1 MMMTRI
7 KMAQSGKIKFTIF
20 FPVFLILFFC
30 SCGQMI
36 SCKSNPDKKEKS
48 VNVKILNWNL
58 QTFFDANF
66 DGNEYSD
73 FKSAK
78 SGWSE
83 QKYVQRLSRL
93 EEAIKEIDADILVFE
108 ELEKEEQ
115 IYDISNRL
123 SGTFNFAKI
132 YSHGFF
138 AKEEN
143 SSIGCAVLSRFPLG
157 EATVHNIDVRS
168 KNLTQPSMRPII
180 KIEVYAKGKTLA
192 LFVNH
197 WKSKSG
203 GEKESRIWREKQEN
217 LLARLMS
224 SCKTRAKIACGD
236 FNMDIS
242 EFLHHEDGENN
253 IILRNKNKNAAVY
266 SPWILPNGEL
276 LKPGSYFYKE
286 NWERIDHF
294 FAGGNAKISDFS
306 PETNGNWADSEGR
319 PFRYK
324 IWSGQGYSDHLPISC
339 VVSF

>member
-1 MMMTRI
+1 MNKLIKTKMT
-7 KMAQSGKIKFTIF
+7 KLFS
-20 FPVFLILFFC
+20 VFLILIFC

-36 SCKSNPDKKEKS
+36 SCKSDDAESEKQVS
-48 VNVKILNWNL
+48 VKIMNWNL
-58 QTFFDANF
+58 QTFFDASF
-66 DGNEYSD
+66 DGNEYSEY
-73 FKSAK
+73 KSAK

-93 EEAIKEIDADILVFE
+93 EEVIKEVDADILVFE

-132 YSHGFF
+132 YSHAFF
-138 AKEEN
+138 ATN
-143 SSIGCAVLSRFPLG
+143 PGSSIGCAVLSRFPLG
-157 EATVHNIDVRS
+157 EATCHNIDVRS
-168 KNLTQPSMRPII
+168 ENLSQPSMRPII
-180 KIEVYAKGKTLA
+180 KLEVYVKGKTLT

-203 GEKESRIWREKQEN
+203 GEESSRIWRQKQEN

-224 SCKTRAKIACGD
+224 SCKTKAKIATGD

-242 EFLHHEDGENN
+242 EFSYHEDGKNN
-253 IILRNKNKNAAVY
+253 ILLNGTFSASVY
-266 SPWILPNGEL
+266 SPWFLENGEL
-276 LKPGSYFYKE
+276 KKPGSYFYKDE
-286 NWERIDHF
+286 WERIDHF

-306 PETNGNWADSEGR
+306 PESEGSWADSDGH

-324 IWSGQGYSDHLPISC
+324 IWNGQGYSDHFPISC
-339 VVSF
+339 IVTF

>member
-1 MMMTRI
+1 MIRI
-7 KMAQSGKIKFTIF
+7 SIYKNKKIKLLNYFSF
-20 FPVFLILFFC
+20 LLILIFC
-30 SCGQMI
+30 SCCQTI
-36 SCKSNPDKKEKS
+36 SCKSNSDKKEKTVS
-48 VNVKILNWNL
+48 VKILNWNL

-66 DGNEYSD
+66 DGNEYPD

-78 SGWSE
+78 SGWAE

-93 EEAIKEIDADILVFE
+93 EEVIRETDADILVFE

-132 YSHGFF
+132 YGHGFF
-138 AKEEN
+138 AKDEH

-168 KNLTQPSMRPII
+168 GTLKQPSMRPII
-180 KIEVYAKGKTLA
+180 KIEIYAKGKTLA

-197 WKSKSG
+197 WKSKSS
-203 GEKESRIWREKQEN
+203 GEEESRIWREKQEN

-224 SCKTRAKIACGD
+224 SCKTKAKIACGD

-242 EFLHHEDGENN
+242 EFSYHEDSENN
-253 IILRNKNKNAAVY
+253 IVFRNKNKNAAVY

-276 LKPGSYFYKE
+276 LTPGSYFYKE

-294 FAGGNAKISDFS
+294 FAGGNATISDFS
-306 PETNGNWADSEGR
+306 SETSGSWVDSNGR

-324 IWSGQGYSDHLPISC
+324 VWSGQGYSDHFPITC